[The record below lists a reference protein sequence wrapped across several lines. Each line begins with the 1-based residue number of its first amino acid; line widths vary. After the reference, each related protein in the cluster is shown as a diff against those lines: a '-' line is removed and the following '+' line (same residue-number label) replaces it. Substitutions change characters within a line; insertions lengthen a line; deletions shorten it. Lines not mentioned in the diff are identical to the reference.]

1 MPNLFDCIPSN
12 FFNYLSSGSNSRVYS
27 ECLRIIYHQ
36 YEQEISYRLPR
47 KQIRDA
53 LAEYLLRYHVELE
66 PEEGDIPE
74 DTDLYKNN
82 LANGII
88 RRFCLPEVGW
98 LEEETDDATYEKH
111 ILMTDRGVQLA
122 EFLETLIEPHRV
134 EYTTYISNIYFKL
147 KNPVQWEKDPYVFAL
162 KDIYNNARQLS
173 SALKQLSTSI
183 RTIIEDMVQEQ
194 TLESLTENLISYCE
208 GDFIREYAR
217 LTRQQNIHV
226 FRRAIVQELQQ
237 FEEDEE
243 RFTKLVE
250 GAVREGDAPDAEA
263 ESFVLDRLLVI
274 RRFFDVEYD
283 RIMSDIKRKLNIYLH
298 LAVGRARFL
307 RNREADIRGNVERTL
322 QYLVEETSELN
333 GQAFLPDEYSG
344 LFAVDRNEFLDELSV
359 KYPGT
364 PRQIRVPQAEP
375 LEAGSEEDLK
385 AALELQRRELDNPYS
400 AEKIRCYVDALIGSG
415 DTLSSRNMPLSDKGE
430 LLASLSAVAYAG
442 DNGFRVEPGDGYF
455 ETEHMILREFTLI
468 RSEDK

>member
-12 FFNYLSSGSNSRVYS
+12 FFNYLSSGSNSRIYS
-27 ECLRIIYHQ
+27 ECLRLIYRQ

-47 KQIRDA
+47 RKIRDT

-66 PEEGDIPE
+66 AEEE
-74 DTDLYKNN
+74 DAPDESDPYKQN
-82 LANGII
+82 LANSII

-122 EFLETLIEPHRV
+122 EFLETLVEPHRA
-134 EYTTYISNIYFKL
+134 EYATYISNIYFKL

-173 SALKQLSTSI
+173 SALKKLSTSI
-183 RTIIEDMVQEQ
+183 RTIIEEMVQEQ

-226 FRRAIVQELQQ
+226 FRRAIVQELEQ

-243 RFTKLVE
+243 LFTRLVE
-250 GAVREGDAPDAEA
+250 GAVREGDAPENQATDYILE
-263 ESFVLDRLLVI
+263 RLLSI

-283 RIMSDIKRKLNIYLH
+283 RIMDDIRHKLNIYLH

-307 RNREADIRGNVERTL
+307 RNREVDIRGNVERTL
-322 QYLVEETSELN
+322 QYMVEEPEELK
-333 GQAFLPDEYSG
+333 GFFPEDYSSLFTMDRHEY
-344 LFAVDRNEFLDELSV
+344 LDLRSV
-359 KYPGT
+359 KYPGS
-364 PRQIRVPQAEP
+364 PKQIRVPQKEA
-375 LEAGSEEDLK
+375 LETGAEEDLQ
-385 AALELQRRELDNPYS
+385 AALELQRRERENPYS
-400 AEKIRCYVDALIGSG
+400 GEKICVYMETLIG
-415 DTLSSRNMPLSDKGE
+415 DRNALSSREMPLTGKGE
-430 LLASLSAVAYAG
+430 LLAALSAVAYAREI
-442 DNGFRVEPGDGYF
+442 GFQVEPGEGYF
-455 ETEHMILREFTLI
+455 ETENLILREFTLI
-468 RSEDK
+468 RSEEP